1 MAEERD
7 EQTQD
12 NMKMGRRTLVRW
24 FIGIGAVS
32 SVAGLSSVLSTIERE
47 NGVTDTVVQAG
58 DPLVF
63 AVGTN
68 QGEPIMYS
76 SIQPGQGALAYPR
89 GKEVQENLVLLL
101 HLNSA
106 DLVEPTVLEWTADGM
121 VAYSAICTHL
131 GCTVNFSHEGMEGA
145 EYPHLHCPCHTALF
159 NPQQGAEVVG
169 GPAPR
174 ALPQLPVAVDEEGMV
189 VVAGPF
195 GTPVGVL

>member
-1 MAEERD
+1 VAEERN

-12 NMKMGRRTLVRW
+12 KLKVGRRTLVRW
-24 FIGIGAVS
+24 FLGIGAVS
-32 SVAGLSSVLSTIERE
+32 SVAGLTSVLGTVQRNDS
-47 NGVTDTVVQAG
+47 GADTAVQVG

-68 QGEPIMYS
+68 QGESIKRS
-76 SIQPGQGALAYPR
+76 SIQPGQGVLAYPR
-89 GKEVQENLVLLL
+89 GKEIQENLVLVL
-101 HLNSA
+101 HLNEA
-106 DLVEPTVLEWTADGM
+106 DFTEPTVLEWTSEGL

-145 EYPHLHCPCHTALF
+145 PYPHLHCPCHTALF

-174 ALPQLPVAVDEEGMV
+174 PLPQLPVTVDEAGIV
-189 VVAGPF
+189 IVAGPF
-195 GTPVGVL
+195 GAPVGVL